1 MREIRVRA
9 WDAERGKMVYGDEIE
24 NDTQPYIE
32 DGCHVCDT
40 QRYFTGLSYGKL
52 YVAYYNEH
60 GDWTECEVMQSTG
73 LEDRNGKEIY
83 EGDVCNFPETNAT
96 PGVVTW
102 YADGWRARTGHH
114 VPWRMLLKHWKGCE
128 VIRNIYENPSLL
140 EAK

>member
-52 YVAYYNEH
+52 YVAYHNEH
-60 GDWTECEVMQSTG
+60 GDWTECEVMQFTG
-73 LEDRNGKEIY
+73 LRDKNDKEIY
-83 EGDVCNFPETNAT
+83 EGDIITDGVNNAVISWAS
-96 PGVVTW
+96 GAGCW
-102 YADGWRARTGHH
+102 QYELADKTDNGWLSDHNLTVR
-114 VPWRMLLKHWKGCE
+114 
-128 VIRNIYENPSLL
+128 VIGNIYENPSLL